1 MILSYRRHQSVASAK
16 SELFRLDSACR
27 SKLNGLAQFH
37 WIRGLA
43 MTKLIALA
51 AVLGLAAVPALA
63 DFAMVYM
70 PNLTFPPAA
79 PVVTQAATSTPAL
92 PDGQR

>member
-1 MILSYRRHQSVASAK
+1 
-16 SELFRLDSACR
+16 
-27 SKLNGLAQFH
+27 
-37 WIRGLA
+37 
-43 MTKLIALA
+43 MTKSIVLA

-63 DFAMVYM
+63 EFAMVYM

-92 PDGQR
+92 PEGQR